1 MAKMGTEFFWFYDV
15 ILAAVLAG
23 LIFVGAKRGFIRMVL
38 SLAAIIVSFVLA
50 LLISDGV
57 ASWIY
62 DGFISKPLE
71 QTISETVNDALGDN
85 VVTQLGK
92 VEMDKAKVNG
102 KTLDKLMEQKPDNA
116 GKITVD
122 LSNVDLSKTGIS
134 KIDLSSIGLD
144 SSEVDYSHINLGVVQ
159 IYENDVE
166 KHGIENVLLTEVLA
180 QNIKNSEVADS
191 VNELIEQVAESV
203 PALGLEGKTIEDI
216 DNGMVNKI
224 VISVVESSG
233 NPGKAVLD
241 NVAKPIVLVPVRTI
255 VFIILFFLILIVLSV
270 IIKATSIVN
279 KLPLIGKLNSLLGGV
294 LGLVEGLVILFIIVI
309 VAHMATAVTNNT
321 LIFLNEMTI
330 NKSFAFSW
338 VYNFSF
344 LDFLN

>member
-1 MAKMGTEFFWFYDV
+1 MGTEFFWFYDV

-23 LIFVGAKRGFIRMVL
+23 LIFIGAKRGFIRMVL
-38 SLAAIIVSFVLA
+38 SLAAIIVSFVAA

-57 ASWIY
+57 AGWIY

-71 QTISETVNDALGDN
+71 QTISETVNDTLGDN

-92 VEMDKAKVNG
+92 VEMDKATVNG
-102 KTLDKLMEQKPDNA
+102 KSLDKLMEQKPDNA

-144 SSEVDYSHINLGVVQ
+144 SSEVDYSHINLGTVQ

-166 KHGIENVLLTEVLA
+166 KHGIENVILTEVLA
-180 QNIKNSEVADS
+180 QNVKNSEVAES
-191 VNELIEQVAESV
+191 VNELIEQVAEAV

-216 DNGMVNKI
+216 DNGMVNKV

-294 LGLVEGLVILFIIVI
+294 LGLVEGLVIVFIIVI